1 MRTDAQRIAAYNARM
16 LSSLVDPT
24 LSAVNTMAVAN
35 FGAYATDF
43 YAKQQQLRTLLDGW
57 GIATPLYFQYEAFN
71 GEMYHLSKVA
81 SGPSAVLMATALV
94 AKYVSAF
101 LVAANLKAIAL
112 DIYSITV
119 P

>member
-1 MRTDAQRIAAYNARM
+1 MRTDAQRIAKFNARM
-16 LSSLVDPT
+16 QSSLVDPT
-24 LSAVNTMAVAN
+24 LSAIQAMAVGN
-35 FGAYATDF
+35 FAAYATDF
-43 YAKQQQLRTLLDGW
+43 YAKQQQLRALLDGW
-57 GIATPLYFQYEAFN
+57 GISTPAYFGYEAFN

-81 SGPSAVLMATALV
+81 SGPSAVIMATALV
-94 AKYVSAF
+94 AKYVSMF